1 MVRFGIIGTNF
12 ITETFLEAAGLCP
25 EFRLEAVY
33 SRTLERGREFGE
45 RYGVQNIFTDLDE
58 MIESGKI
65 DAIYIASPTSL
76 HHEHTLKF
84 LKKGIGVL
92 CEKPLGSNLR
102 EVREMVET
110 SEREGV
116 LLMEAIRTLHNPNYE
131 VIRKNLGRIGKVRG
145 VYGNFCQ
152 YSSRYDRFR
161 EGEVL
166 NAFLPQF
173 SNGSTMDIGL
183 YPFYFVLGLF
193 GKPEGIA
200 SYGTVLSSGVDGA
213 GTALLKYPGM
223 VATVNHSKI
232 NNSSL
237 PSEITGEEGVIT
249 IEKIATL
256 EKITLK
262 LRNGEQE
269 ELTVE
274 REKNDMYYEIREF
287 LDCYGR
293 SEVESRNNP
302 HSNSLLVA
310 QIMENARKDIGVVFP
325 ADKA

>member
-12 ITETFLEAAGLCP
+12 ITETFLEGAALCP
-25 EFRLEAVY
+25 EFKLEAVY

-45 RYGVQNIFTDLDE
+45 KYGAPHIFTDLDE

-65 DAIYIASPTSL
+65 DAVYIASPTSL
-76 HHEHTLKF
+76 HHRHTLKF
-84 LKKGIGVL
+84 LEAGIGVL

-110 SEREGV
+110 SERKGV
-116 LLMEAIRTLHNPNYE
+116 LLMEAIRTLHNPNYG
-131 VIRKNLGRIGKVRG
+131 VIRENLGRIGKIRG
-145 VYGNFCQ
+145 VYANFCQ
-152 YSSRYDRFR
+152 YSSRYDKFR
-161 EGEVL
+161 EGVVL

-193 GKPEGIA
+193 GKPEGIS

-213 GTALLKYPGM
+213 GTALLKYGDM

-232 NNSSL
+232 NSSTL
-237 PSEITGEEGVIT
+237 PSEITGEEGSIV
-249 IEKIATL
+249 IEKISLL
-256 EKITLK
+256 ERVTLK
-262 LRNGEQE
+262 LRNGQEE
-269 ELTVE
+269 ELTIE

-287 LDCYGR
+287 LDCYSKG
-293 SEVESRNNP
+293 EHESRDNP

-310 QIMENARKDIGVVFP
+310 EIMEKARKEIGVTFP
-325 ADKA
+325 ADQI